1 MPRRSLVLLLIL
13 ALGPL
18 AAADLRADLDRL
30 LATIPAGGRSSV
42 VVYDLA
48 TNQVLYGVRGGE
60 SLAPASVAK
69 LIVSAAA
76 LLELGPQWNFT
87 TTVHALG
94 PVQNGALPGLGVI
107 GSGDPCF
114 DTHFHPDDPDAP
126 FKAWAAALRARG
138 VTRIAGDLVID
149 ASAFSGPIRPTTYP
163 ADHENQQSWYSAP
176 ASAFAWN
183 DNCIEVRVVPTRPGE
198 ACTVVVRPR
207 SSRIALRNLTRTV
220 AGRGDTVLTI
230 DRADD
235 ANAITVSG
243 AYGRANDWFAL
254 ATHSD
259 PDLLAGDQL
268 RAVLADAG
276 IPLLGRVVI
285 GAVPRDADTIAST
298 SHPLGPAINILNQNS
313 QNFYGEQIL
322 RVLGQRRRQEGSIT
336 AGCLAVQDILRQH
349 LGQDLAGWTLLD
361 GCGLSYGNQVCADFL
376 IRLLAQMDASPVARD
391 FRTSLKVEPVGKTT
405 ALLKSG
411 TIAIAR
417 CYAGYVERSNGTR
430 VAFAILL
437 NRGQAKSMAWGVTLR
452 KKLLEAICKGV
463 E

>member
-1 MPRRSLVLLLIL
+1 MHRRPLLLVIAL
-13 ALGPL
+13 ALLPL

-48 TNQVLYGVRGGE
+48 TSKLLYSVRGGD

-69 LIVSAAA
+69 LIVSSAA
-76 LLELGPQWNFT
+76 LLDLGPEWMFT

-94 PVQNGALPGLGVI
+94 PLVEGALPGLGVI

-149 ASAFSGPIRPTTYP
+149 NRLFSGPIRPETYP
-163 ADHENQQSWYSAP
+163 ADHENQQSWFSAP

-183 DNCIEVRVVPTRPGE
+183 NNCIEVRVVPTRPGE
-198 ACTVVVRPR
+198 ACTVAVRPR
-207 SSRIALRNLTRTV
+207 SSRIAVRNLTRTV
-220 AGRGDTVLTI
+220 AGRGDTVMTI
-230 DRADD
+230 DRSDE

-276 IPLLGRVVI
+276 IPVLGRVVT
-285 GAVPRDADTIAST
+285 GAVAREAEIIATT
-298 SHPLGPAINILNQNS
+298 SNPLAPAVTILNQNS

-322 RVLGQRRRQEGSIT
+322 RILGQRRRNEGSVA
-336 AGCLAVQDILRQH
+336 AGSLAVQDILRQH
-349 LGQDLAGWTLLD
+349 LGQDIAGWTLLD
-361 GCGLSYGNQVCADFL
+361 GCGLSHGNRACGDF
-376 IRLLAQMDASPVARD
+376 IVRLLVQMDASPVGPA
-391 FRTSLKVEPVGKTT
+391 FRSSLKVEPSGKVT
-405 ALLKSG
+405 ALIKSG

-417 CYAGYVERSNGTR
+417 CYAGYIERRDGTR
-430 VAFAILL
+430 VAFSILL
-437 NRGQAKSMAWGVTLR
+437 NKGDAKGMAWGITLR
-452 KKLLEAICKGV
+452 KKLLEAICRGV

>member
-1 MPRRSLVLLLIL
+1 MYRRSLLLLFL
-13 ALGPL
+13 ALGQSAL
-18 AAADLRADLDRL
+18 AADLRADLDRL
-30 LATIPAGGRSSV
+30 LATIPAGGRSAV

-48 TNQVLYGVRGGE
+48 TSKLLYGVRGGE

-76 LLELGPQWNFT
+76 LLELGPQWTFT

-94 PVQNGALPGLGVI
+94 PVRDGALPGLGVI
-107 GSGDPCF
+107 ASGDPCF
-114 DTHFHPDDPDAP
+114 DTHFHPDPDAP
-126 FKAWAAALRARG
+126 FKAWAAALRGRG

-149 ASAFSGPIRPTTYP
+149 TSRFSGPIRPATYP

-183 DNCIEVRVVPTRPGE
+183 DNCIEVRVVPTKPGE
-198 ACTVVVRPR
+198 ACTVAVRPR
-207 SSRIALRNLTRTV
+207 SSRIAVRNLTRTV

-230 DRADD
+230 DRASD

-254 ATHSD
+254 AIHSD
-259 PDLLAGDQL
+259 PDLLAGDHL

-285 GAVPRDADTIAST
+285 GPVPPDAETVATT
-298 SHPLGPAINILNQNS
+298 SSPLGPAVTILNRNS

-349 LGQDLAGWTLLD
+349 LGQDLSGWTLLD
-361 GCGLSYGNQVCADFL
+361 GCGLSYGNQACADFL

-391 FRTSLKVEPVGKTT
+391 FRASLKVEPAGKTT

-417 CYAGYVERSNGTR
+417 CYAGYIERSNGTR

-437 NRGQAKSMAWGVTLR
+437 NKGQAKSMAWGVTLR